1 MGSCVSNGKDIIE
14 MRTNNLNN
22 NFKHPYNIKNN
33 KKYKSVQLSS
43 YKINNCPDI
52 KKSKKSLPTYLG
64 DIPGML
70 SISDVKDNVSERVKL
85 QDALIVLQKINGP
98 MDLVFLI
105 KERLK
110 KNNKK

>member
-43 YKINNCPDI
+43 FKINNCPNI

-70 SISDVKDNVSERVKL
+70 SISDVKDNVSDV
-85 QDALIVLQKINGP
+85 INNSSFREIIE
-98 MDLVFLI
+98 VFNLH
-105 KERLK
+105 
-110 KNNKK
+110 

>member
-1 MGSCVSNGKDIIE
+1 MGSCVNNGNDIIE

-43 YKINNCPDI
+43 FKINNCPNI

-70 SISDVKDNVSERVKL
+70 SISDVKDNVSDV
-85 QDALIVLQKINGP
+85 INNSSFREIIE
-98 MDLVFLI
+98 VFNLH
-105 KERLK
+105 
-110 KNNKK
+110 

>member
-43 YKINNCPDI
+43 FKINNCPNI
-52 KKSKKSLPTYLG
+52 KKSKK
-64 DIPGML
+64 
-70 SISDVKDNVSERVKL
+70 ISSY
-85 QDALIVLQKINGP
+85 
-98 MDLVFLI
+98 VFRRYSRNAKYI
-105 KERLK
+105 
-110 KNNKK
+110 